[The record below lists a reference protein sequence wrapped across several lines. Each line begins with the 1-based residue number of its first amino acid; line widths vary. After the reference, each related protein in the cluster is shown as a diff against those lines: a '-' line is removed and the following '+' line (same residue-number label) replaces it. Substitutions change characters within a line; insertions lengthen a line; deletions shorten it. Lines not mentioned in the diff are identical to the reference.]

1 MSDCGS
7 EKPNVPEKT
16 DENTA
21 AVGPSAAM
29 SPYAT
34 GGGGVTFERK
44 VAVQY
49 LAHLLLGDGAVE
61 FGEGRRTVSV
71 AFQQAPDYP
80 VDDLVIQAAR
90 PEEVEP
96 SLELALGVRRTPNL
110 VLSDEPTQKLIRE
123 FVRAVINTPTNGPE
137 SRLGLVVAGSQQHA
151 RQLGQLASL
160 ASSQMN
166 APGFFTLVHTPSKF
180 DAGIIGR
187 LDQLEKLV
195 GRALQDLGVAD
206 PDTALVRLRTWQL
219 LSRLTVLMPRL
230 EPPDETDWAAVENSL
245 IAVARD
251 PSLTGASQLRDR
263 LLALANDYSP
273 LAAQVDSTLLR
284 RDAYAALDPNF
295 RRHQQGWQ
303 VLNHLHGGA
312 LDPVREEIS
321 DSDGVRLRLD
331 RTDAAAGL
339 VATAAEAAAV
349 IVGGESGV
357 GKSALALRSLSTG
370 DPDTMQALCINLRQV
385 PTPTVDFE
393 ARLGL
398 PLSTLL
404 YELSAPLRILVI
416 DGADAVT
423 EGMEDTFRYL
433 VNAAAVSEVKVIAVS
448 GMDSMQVVRDI
459 LDACFGEGL
468 ATYPVGPLTDTELDE
483 IEKTFPELEGLNSN
497 PRSRE
502 LLRRLVV
509 VDLLVRG
516 HLGGVP
522 LTDADAMQEVWSGLV
537 RRQERSDRGHPDAR
551 ESVLLRLADLS
562 LKGGDRLDVID
573 SLDGTAVTG
582 LRQDGLLHASVE
594 NPFMI
599 GPDFAHDE
607 VRRYAV
613 ARLLLA
619 ERDPA
624 ASILRAGAPRWAL
637 GAARLACQALLQQ
650 PDTAATPLRGRFDTQ
665 QTSFDA
671 LVEAGHGTRWGDV
684 PSEALI
690 TLVDSSGLIRDA
702 WPKLRTNDNAG
713 LRRLARLVGQR
724 HRDDNGVVNLN
735 VVEPIIPL
743 LLGDS
748 EPWKSG
754 EYASNLF
761 REWLQAHVVAG
772 TPAGQPLRI
781 LLRERLVRAY
791 SEGDRRLRE
800 QQKAEEAARAARTPE
815 DIEREREFMESHQ
828 AFSLGIGYGGRR
840 RRQRPEVPR
849 VCRDEVFLELL
860 ALLGPDLG
868 DEGKAILLRIAR
880 DAPSS
885 LAPAVE
891 QLFTGDA
898 LAGYQRGL
906 LAQLTLAYYLDDEA
920 DGSSGYSLMEEDGIR
935 DHHIRGGG
943 LYAPL
948 SAWYYGPFIALF
960 STDFRRGV
968 AVLNRLL
975 NHAALVRARTLARL
989 YNNSPA
995 PGENDSSAYQ
1005 ETFEITG
1012 TPLRYVGDE
1021 QVWRWYR
1028 GTGVGPYPCISA
1040 LQTLERACDQL
1051 VKVGVPIG
1059 TLVSLLLD
1067 GCENLAMIG
1076 LVVGLFVRHL
1086 EIADEWLD
1094 PYFTEPEIWR
1104 YEFRRIVDEGSM
1116 LAASSEGIEAPE
1128 RRKWSL
1134 RDAAMFMAL
1143 KATDERAD
1151 DLRELGETLI
1161 DRARSRI
1168 EQQRDADTTGDEG
1181 RGSEDIELQLAPVRA
1196 WASSLDR
1203 STFQAYETVNGV
1215 YVQATPSEEVVQAL
1229 QRGRE
1234 DSERAAEDIRLNVRY
1249 YLKRDEMRA
1258 ETIEPHELAADLAS
1272 ARMLLETPSSF
1283 SVQRPWDVPA
1293 LVAAAALDAYLLRRV
1308 DVSDDALAFAAD
1320 TVIRVSEGAA
1330 PPGPI
1335 EFEGTYFEQGADR
1348 SAAGVLPLLLMPSAA
1363 PLRAI
1368 VDGTNGLAAFR
1379 RVSAAGLNLAQ
1390 AVANEVR
1397 LHLARGLDH
1406 LWATPCAQ
1414 EGPCHHQVG
1423 WQIACETFRGCAL
1436 GEWNPDIGRR
1446 AIVLLD
1452 EPLADALGNTPDDSI
1467 LPSRLDASIRALAPA
1482 STANICVSTSA
1493 RDLLT
1498 ALLAAQRRSLLNHEN
1513 RDLDPRGHH
1522 SLVSAR
1528 ALLTLAQHCDDTPL
1542 YEHINAYADNAAL
1555 LCNLLR
1561 GLSAAAE
1568 ETPDRAAAAREIWP
1582 SVIRNVLDLH
1592 NNGHTAFQ
1600 DGLYGEMA
1608 LAVLLP
1614 NRTPEN
1620 AYMYR
1625 EIRGKPIVWWEPLAL
1640 ESEVELWLATAAGK
1654 AHCVD
1659 QLIGFLRMLT
1669 EEDQARVGLP
1679 WASTL
1684 VLENPNHIA
1693 SRSFY
1698 VADWLIEERS
1708 AAAAL
1713 GLSTRWQQVVD
1724 ALVVEGVARLA
1735 PYSE

>member
-7 EKPNVPEKT
+7 EKTNVPEKT

-21 AVGPSAAM
+21 AVGPSVGM

-61 FGEGRRTVSV
+61 FGEGRRAVSV
-71 AFQQAPDYP
+71 AFQQAPGYP

-96 SLELALGVRRTPNL
+96 SLELALGVRRSPNL
-110 VLSDEPTQKLIRE
+110 VLSDESTQKLIRE
-123 FVRAVINTPTNGPE
+123 FVRAVINAPANGPE
-137 SRLGLVVAGSQQHA
+137 SRLGLVVAGPQQHA
-151 RQLGQLASL
+151 SQLGQLASL
-160 ASSQMN
+160 ASAQMN

-180 DAGIIGR
+180 DAGIRGR
-187 LDQLEKLV
+187 LDQFEKLV
-195 GRALQDLGVAD
+195 GRALQDPGVAS
-206 PDTALVRLRTWQL
+206 PATALIRLRTWQL

-230 EPPDETDWAAVENSL
+230 EPPDETDWSAVENSL

-251 PSLTGASQLRDR
+251 PSLTGASQLRGR
-263 LLALANDYSP
+263 LLALASDYSP
-273 LAAQVDSTLLR
+273 RAAQVDRTLLR
-284 RDAYAALDPNF
+284 RDAHAALDPNF

-312 LDPVREEIS
+312 LDSVREEIT
-321 DSDGVRLRLD
+321 DSDGVQRLRLD

-357 GKSALALRSLSTG
+357 GKSGLALRMFSAGEPSTV
-370 DPDTMQALCINLRQV
+370 QALCINLRQV
-385 PTPTVDFE
+385 PKLTVDFE

-398 PLSTLL
+398 PLSMLL
-404 YELSAPLRILVI
+404 CELSAPLRILVI
-416 DGADAVT
+416 DGADAVS

-433 VNAAAVSEVKVIAVS
+433 VNAAVVGEVKVIAVS
-448 GMDSMQVVRDI
+448 GMDSMQVVHDI

-468 ATYPVGPLTDTELDE
+468 ATYPVDPLTDTELDE
-483 IEKTFPELEGLNSN
+483 IVKTFPELEGLNSN

-516 HLGGVP
+516 HLSGVP

-562 LKGGDRLDVID
+562 LKGGDRLDVIGR
-573 SLDGTAVTG
+573 LDGTAVTG
-582 LRQDGLLHASVE
+582 LRQDGLLQASVE

-619 ERDPA
+619 EGYPA
-624 ASILRAGAPRWAL
+624 ASILSAGAPRWAL
-637 GAARLACQALLQQ
+637 GAARLACQALLQH

-671 LVEAGHGTRWGDV
+671 LIEAGHGTRWGDV

-690 TLVDSSGLIRDA
+690 TLADSSGLIRDA

-724 HRDDNGVVNLN
+724 HRDDNGIVNLN
-735 VVEPIIPL
+735 VVEPIISL
-743 LLGDS
+743 LLEDS

-761 REWLQAHVVAG
+761 REWLQAHVAAC
-772 TPAGQPLRI
+772 TPAGHPLRI
-781 LLRERLVRAY
+781 LLRESLVRA
-791 SEGDRRLRE
+791 
-800 QQKAEEAARAARTPE
+800 
-815 DIEREREFMESHQ
+815 
-828 AFSLGIGYGGRR
+828 GYGGRR
-840 RRQRPEVPR
+840 RQQRPEVPR

-868 DEGKAILLRIAR
+868 DEGEAILLRVAR

-891 QLFTGDA
+891 ELFTGDA

-920 DGSSGYSLMEEDGIR
+920 DGYSGYSSMDDGIR
-935 DHHIRGGG
+935 DHLIGRGVF
-943 LYAPL
+943 YMPL
-948 SAWYYGPFIALF
+948 SAWYRGPFIALF
-960 STDFRRGV
+960 RTDFRRGV

-975 NHAALVRARTLARL
+975 NHAALVGARTLAHL
-989 YNNSPA
+989 YANSPD
-995 PGENDSSAYQ
+995 PGENDPSSYQ

-1021 QVWRWYR
+1021 QVWGWYR

-1040 LQTLERACDQL
+1040 LQALERACDQL
-1051 VKVGVPIG
+1051 VKADAPIG
-1059 TLVSLLLD
+1059 TLVSVLLD
-1067 GCENLAMIG
+1067 GCENLAM
-1076 LVVGLFVRHL
+1076 VGLIVGLLVRHL
-1086 EIADEWLD
+1086 EVADEGLD
-1094 PYFTEPEIWR
+1094 PYFTEPAIWS
-1104 YEFRRIVDEGSM
+1104 YEFRRIVDEQSM

-1128 RRKWSL
+1128 RRNWSL
-1134 RDAAMFMAL
+1134 RDAAMFTAL
-1143 KATDERAD
+1143 RATDERAD
-1151 DLRELGETLI
+1151 DLRALGETLV

-1168 EQQRDADTTGDEG
+1168 EQQRDSATTGYEG
-1181 RGSEDIELQLAPVRA
+1181 RGSKDIEPQLAPVRA

-1203 STFQAYETVNGV
+1203 NTFQAYETVNGV
-1215 YVQATPSEEVVQAL
+1215 YVQATPPEEVVQAL
-1229 QRGRE
+1229 RHDRE
-1234 DSERAAEDIRLNVRY
+1234 DSERTAEDIRLKVRY

-1258 ETIEPHELAADLAS
+1258 ETIEPHELAADLKS
-1272 ARMLLETPSSF
+1272 ARMLLEAPSSF
-1283 SVQRPWDVPA
+1283 SVHHPWDVPA
-1293 LVAAAALDAYLLRRV
+1293 LVAAAALDAYLLRCV
-1308 DVSDDALAFAAD
+1308 DVTDDALAFAVD
-1320 TVIRVSEGAA
+1320 TVLRVSEGEVS
-1330 PPGPI
+1330 PGPF
-1335 EFEGTYFEQGADR
+1335 EFEETCFEQGADR

-1363 PLRAI
+1363 LLRAI
-1368 VDGTNGLAAFR
+1368 IDGADGLATFR

-1414 EGPCHHQVG
+1414 EGPCHHRVG
-1423 WQIACETFRGCAL
+1423 WQIACETLRDCAL
-1436 GEWNPDIGRR
+1436 GGWNPDFGGC

-1452 EPLADALGNTPDDSI
+1452 EPLADSLENTPDDSI

-1482 STANICVSTSA
+1482 CTATICVSNSA

-1498 ALLAAQRRSLLNHEN
+1498 ALLAAQRRSLLNYKN
-1513 RDLDPRGHH
+1513 KNPDSRGHH

-1528 ALLTLAQHCDDTPL
+1528 ALLTLAQHGDGNPL

-1555 LCNLLR
+1555 LCNLLQA
-1561 GLSAAAE
+1561 LSAAAE
-1568 ETPDRAAAAREIWP
+1568 ETPDRAAAAREIW
-1582 SVIRNVLDLH
+1582 SSIIRNVLDLH
-1592 NNGHTAFQ
+1592 NNGHTALQ
-1600 DGLYGEMA
+1600 DGFYGEMA
-1608 LAVLLP
+1608 LAALLP

-1625 EIRGKPIVWWEPLAL
+1625 EIREEPIVWWEPLEL
-1640 ESEVELWLATAAGK
+1640 ESEVDLWLATAAGK

-1659 QLIGFLRMLT
+1659 QLIAFLRMLT

-1679 WASTL
+1679 WVSTL

-1693 SRSFY
+1693 RSSFF
-1698 VADWLIEERS
+1698 VADWLIEKCP
-1708 AAAAL
+1708 ATAAL

>member
-7 EKPNVPEKT
+7 EKTNVPEKT
-16 DENTA
+16 DESTV
-21 AVGPSAAM
+21 AVGSSAGM

-61 FGEGRRTVSV
+61 FGEGRCVVSV

-96 SLELALGVRRTPNL
+96 SVELALGVRRSPNL
-110 VLSDEPTQKLIRE
+110 VPSDEPTRKLIRE
-123 FVRAVINTPTNGPE
+123 FVRAVINAPADGPE
-137 SRLGLVVAGSQQHA
+137 SRLALVVAGPQQQA
-151 RQLGQLASL
+151 GQLGQLAGL
-160 ASSQMN
+160 ASAQMDAN
-166 APGFFTLVHTPSKF
+166 GFFTLVHTPERF
-180 DAGIIGR
+180 AAGIRDR
-187 LDQLEKLV
+187 LGQVEKLV
-195 GRALQDLGVAD
+195 GRALQDLGVAS

-230 EPPDETDWAAVENSL
+230 EPPDETDWSGVGNSL
-245 IAVARD
+245 ITLARD
-251 PSLTGASQLRDR
+251 PSLTGASRLRDR
-263 LLALANDYSP
+263 LLALASDYSP
-273 LAAQVDSTLLR
+273 RAAEVDSTLLR
-284 RDAYAALDPNF
+284 RDAHTALDPNF

-312 LDPVREEIS
+312 LAPVREEIF
-321 DSDGVRLRLD
+321 DSAGVRLHLD

-339 VATAAEAAAV
+339 VVTAAEAAVV

-357 GKSALALRSLSTG
+357 GKSALALRSLSAG

-385 PTPTVDFE
+385 PALTVDFE

-404 YELSAPLRILVI
+404 YELSAPLRMLVI

-433 VNAAAVSEVKVIAVS
+433 VNAAMVSEVKVIAVS

-459 LDACFGEGL
+459 LNSCFGEGL
-468 ATYPVGPLTDTELDE
+468 ATYPVNPLTDTHLDE
-483 IEKTFPELEGLNSN
+483 IVKTFPELEGLNAN

-516 HLGGVP
+516 QLGGVP

-551 ESVLLRLADLS
+551 ESVLLRLADHS
-562 LKGGDRLDVID
+562 LKGGDRFDVID
-573 SLDGTAVTG
+573 RLDGTAVTG
-582 LRQDGLLHASVE
+582 LRQDGLLQASVE

-619 ERDPA
+619 EKDPA
-624 ASILRAGAPRWAL
+624 ASILSAGAPRWAL

-684 PSEALI
+684 PGEALI
-690 TLVDSSGLIRDA
+690 TLADSSGLIRDA

-713 LRRLARLVGQR
+713 LRRLTRLVGQR
-724 HRDDNGVVNLN
+724 HRDDNGIVNLN

-772 TPAGQPLRI
+772 TPAGHPLRI
-781 LLRERLVRAY
+781 LLRERLVGACA
-791 SEGDRRLRE
+791 EGDRRLRE

-815 DIEREREFMESHQ
+815 DIERERQFMESHP
-828 AFSLGIGYGGRR
+828 AFSLEIGYGGRR
-840 RRQRPEVPR
+840 RRQRPKVPR

-860 ALLGPDLG
+860 SLLGPDLG
-868 DEGKAILLRIAR
+868 AEGEAILLRVAR
-880 DAPSS
+880 EAPSS
-885 LAPAVE
+885 LSPAVE
-891 QLFTGDA
+891 QLFTGNA

-906 LAQLTLAYYLDDEA
+906 LAHLTLAYYLDDEA
-920 DGSSGYSLMEEDGIR
+920 DGSSGYSSMEDGIR
-935 DHHIRGGG
+935 DHHIRGSGF
-943 LYAPL
+943 YTPL
-948 SAWYYGPFIALF
+948 SAWYYGPFMALF
-960 STDFRRGV
+960 LTDFRGGV
-968 AVLNRLL
+968 AVLNRML
-975 NHAALVRARTLARL
+975 NHAALIRARTSARL
-989 YNNSPA
+989 YANSPDS
-995 PGENDSSAYQ
+995 GENASGSYE

-1012 TPLRYVGDE
+1012 TPQRYVGDE

-1040 LQTLERACDQL
+1040 LQALERACDQL
-1051 VKVGVPIG
+1051 VKDGAPIG
-1059 TLVSLLLD
+1059 TLVSVLLD
-1067 GCENLAMIG
+1067 GCENLAM
-1076 LVVGLFVRHL
+1076 VGLIVGLLVRHL
-1086 EIADEWLD
+1086 EVADEELD
-1094 PYFTEPEIWR
+1094 PYFTEPAIWSC
-1104 YEFRRIVDEGSM
+1104 EFRRLVDEQSM

-1128 RRKWSL
+1128 RRNWSL
-1134 RDAAMFMAL
+1134 RDAAMFTAL
-1143 KATDERAD
+1143 RATDERAD
-1151 DLRELGETLI
+1151 DLRALGETLVE
-1161 DRARSRI
+1161 RARSRI
-1168 EQQRDADTTGDEG
+1168 GQQRDADTTGDEG

-1203 STFQAYETVNGV
+1203 STFQDYETANGV
-1215 YVQATPSEEVVQAL
+1215 YVQATPPEDVVQAL

-1234 DSERAAEDIRLNVRY
+1234 DSERVAEDIRLKVRY
-1249 YLKRDEMRA
+1249 YVRRDEMRA
-1258 ETIEPHELAADLAS
+1258 ETIEPHELAGDLES
-1272 ARMLLETPSSF
+1272 ARMLLEAPSSF
-1283 SVQRPWDVPA
+1283 SAHHPWDVPA
-1293 LVAAAALDAYLLRRV
+1293 LVAAAALDAHLLRCV
-1308 DVSDDALAFAAD
+1308 DVTDDALAFAVD
-1320 TVIRVSEGAA
+1320 TVLRVSEGAA
-1330 PPGPI
+1330 FSGPL

-1368 VDGTNGLAAFR
+1368 IDGADGSETFG
-1379 RVSAAGLNLAQ
+1379 RVSAAGLSLAQ

-1414 EGPCHHQVG
+1414 EGPCHHRVG
-1423 WQIACETFRGCAL
+1423 WQIACETLRDCAL
-1436 GEWNPDIGRR
+1436 GGWNPDIGRR

-1452 EPLADALGNTPDDSI
+1452 EPLADSLGNTPDDSI

-1482 STANICVSTSA
+1482 CMASICVSNSA

-1498 ALLAAQRRSLLNHEN
+1498 ALLATQRRSLLDPEN
-1513 RDLDPRGHH
+1513 RNLDPRGHH
-1522 SLVSAR
+1522 SLVGAR
-1528 ALLTLAQHCDDTPL
+1528 ALLTLAQHGDDDPL
-1542 YEHINAYADNAAL
+1542 HEHINAHADNSAL
-1555 LCNLLR
+1555 LCNLLQA
-1561 GLSAAAE
+1561 LSAAAE
-1568 ETPDRAAAAREIWP
+1568 ETPDRAAAARKIW
-1582 SVIRNVLDLH
+1582 SGVIRNVVDLH
-1592 NNGHTAFQ
+1592 NSGHTAFQ
-1600 DGLYGEMA
+1600 DGFDGEMA
-1608 LAVLLP
+1608 LAALLP

-1625 EIRGKPIVWWEPLAL
+1625 EIREKPIVWWEPLEL

-1679 WASTL
+1679 WVSTL

-1693 SRSFY
+1693 RRSFY

-1713 GLSTRWQQVVD
+1713 DLSTRWQQVVD
-1724 ALVVEGVARLA
+1724 ALVVEGVAQLA